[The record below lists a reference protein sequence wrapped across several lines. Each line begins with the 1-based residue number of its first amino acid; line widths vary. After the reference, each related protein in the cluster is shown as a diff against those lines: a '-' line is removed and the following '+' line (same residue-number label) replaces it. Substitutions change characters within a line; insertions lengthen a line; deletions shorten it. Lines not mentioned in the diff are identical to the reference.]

1 MEQYM
6 KRGTIYLD
14 DFIQKRIGEL
24 FLRYALISIIYLI
37 VRNNMINDDFDL
49 ITGLKQGRPIVYF
62 SWYILELLA
71 LYLLFYLSGRVFGKL
86 KKNYIVIAVAAG
98 VFLMDFLLMKI
109 GYGEYW
115 YNSNWSFFI
124 GALVSLHKEKVVKF
138 LRKVNK
144 IEIFLAVII
153 LCAMCFK
160 ANGIIGTQV
169 KCIVAIFTLLM
180 LLQLIRV
187 DNKLC
192 VYAGKISLEIYLWQ
206 GLFMYG
212 LRSSMVYME
221 NDVLY
226 SIITISGTIILSI
239 FSNCIWKIMQSKIY
253 MR

>member
-6 KRGTIYLD
+6 KRGTVYLD

-24 FLRYALISIIYLI
+24 FIRYALINLIYLI
-37 VRNNMINDDFDL
+37 VRNNIINDDFDL

-62 SWYILELLA
+62 SWYILELLV
-71 LYLLFYLSGRVFGKL
+71 LYLLFYLSGSGLGKL
-86 KKNYIVIAVAAG
+86 KKEYVIIAIAVGA
-98 VFLMDFLLMKI
+98 FLIDFLLMKI

-115 YNSNWSFFI
+115 YNSNWSFFVGSLI
-124 GALVSLHKEKVVKF
+124 SLHKGKIVKF
-138 LRKVNK
+138 LKKVNK
-144 IEIFLAVII
+144 IEMFLTVMI

-160 ANGIIGTQV
+160 VNGVIGTQI

-180 LLQLIRV
+180 LLQLMQV
-187 DNKLC
+187 DNKIWE
-192 VYAGKISLEIYLWQ
+192 YIGKISLEMYLWQ

-212 LRSSMVYME
+212 LRSGMVYIE

-226 SIITISGTIILSI
+226 SIITILGTITLSI

>member
-24 FLRYALISIIYLI
+24 FLRYALISPIYLV

-62 SWYILELLA
+62 SWYILGLLV
-71 LYLLFYLSGRVFGKL
+71 LYLLFYLSCRVFGKS
-86 KKNYIVIAVAAG
+86 KKNYIVIAVAIG
-98 VFLMDFLLMKI
+98 TFLIDFLLMKI

-124 GALVSLHKEKVVKF
+124 GALISLHKEKIVKF
-138 LRKVNK
+138 LKKVNK
-144 IEIFLAVII
+144 IEIFLTVMI

-160 ANGIIGTQV
+160 VNGVIGTQI

-180 LLQLIRV
+180 LLQLMQV
-187 DNKLC
+187 DNKIWE
-192 VYAGKISLEIYLWQ
+192 YIGKISLEMYLWQ

-212 LRSSMVYME
+212 LRSGMVYIE

-226 SIITISGTIILSI
+226 SIITIFGTITLSI